1 MRELAV
7 RPLLDDPLD
16 AVTWLGDITAVVRAK
31 SPGRPS
37 SLTTSELS
45 SVTNARLAA
54 RARTRAALRRKA
66 GVRISAVP
74 SSSSLALSA
83 SMNEGPLSSPLCFG
97 GTERACERLVAGRH
111 GCRRSPDR
119 TGCRRILRAAGG
131 VAGWSGAHLSIAS
144 STSRTRC
151 YRCSLRRRNSKM
163 DCHAVRAKMAPAGA
177 KGLNGWLR
185 VSMYQIASVSFLAS
199 SIWATLAPR

>member
-54 RARTRAALRRKA
+54 RARTRAALA
-66 GVRISAVP
+66 
-74 SSSSLALSA
+74 
-83 SMNEGPLSSPLCFG
+83 
-97 GTERACERLVAGRH
+97 
-111 GCRRSPDR
+111 
-119 TGCRRILRAAGG
+119 
-131 VAGWSGAHLSIAS
+131 
-144 STSRTRC
+144 
-151 YRCSLRRRNSKM
+151 
-163 DCHAVRAKMAPAGA
+163 
-177 KGLNGWLR
+177 
-185 VSMYQIASVSFLAS
+185 Q
-199 SIWATLAPR
+199 